1 MRILAL
7 FLLLLSCLHG
17 YCYGAAAEPPAP
29 SLYKLALISDD
40 LDHPVSIASNPTETQ
55 RLYVVERSGTV
66 RVFKDRKLLSTELL
80 NIEEI
85 LNSKGPNGLMALA
98 FHPGYAKNH
107 LIYVYYIDSQGDP
120 VVGQFQSRSDAT
132 TDESTNE
139 STNETLKE
147 DSLQVIIKIAQSSP
161 NSNTGSIQFGAD
173 DLLYISTGDGNG
185 DGNKA
190 AAAQAAQSD
199 HSLLGKLLR
208 IAPLVSKP
216 YQVPS
221 DNPFNGVAGVL
232 PEIWASGFHNPT
244 HFSMDKT
251 TNRIFLVDA
260 VASGASEIKLIE
272 KGRNYG
278 IPCSAPNCAIYSA
291 AFPIVGGVVYRGSR
305 IPALFGL
312 YIFGDA
318 ASGTLWALREENNTW
333 KREELLAIH
342 DGKLTSIGVGPKGEL
357 YLTTDSGS
365 LFQLTK

>member
-7 FLLLLSCLHG
+7 FLLLLSCLCG
-17 YCYGAAAEPPAP
+17 DGYGAAAEPTAP

-85 LNSKGPNGLMALA
+85 LNSKCPNGLMALA

-132 TDESTNE
+132 TDESTD
-139 STNETLKE
+139 ETLKE

-185 DGNKA
+185 DGNRA
-190 AAAQAAQSD
+190 VAAQAAQSD

-244 HFSMDKT
+244 HFTMDKT

-272 KGRNYG
+272 KGGNYG
-278 IPCSAPNCAIYSA
+278 IPCTAPNCAIYSA

-305 IPALFGL
+305 IPALSGR

>member
-1 MRILAL
+1 VRI
-7 FLLLLSCLHG
+7 
-17 YCYGAAAEPPAP
+17 
-29 SLYKLALISDD
+29 
-40 LDHPVSIASNPTETQ
+40 
-55 RLYVVERSGTV
+55 
-66 RVFKDRKLLSTELL
+66 FKDRKLLSTELL
-80 NIEEI
+80 NITEI

-107 LIYVYYIDSQGDP
+107 LIYVYYIDPQGDP
-120 VVGQFQSRSDAT
+120 VVGQFQSRPDAT
-132 TDESTNE
+132 TDET
-139 STNETLKE
+139 TDETLKE

-173 DLLYISTGDGNG
+173 DLLYISTGDGSAT
-185 DGNKA
+185 A
-190 AAAQAAQSD
+190 ATQAAQSD

-244 HFSMDKT
+244 HFTMDKT

-260 VASGASEIKLIE
+260 VAPGASEIKLIE

-278 IPCSAPNCAIYSA
+278 IPCTAPNCAIYSA

>member
-7 FLLLLSCLHG
+7 FLLLLSCLCG
-17 YCYGAAAEPPAP
+17 YCYGAAAEPHAP

-40 LDHPVSIASNPTETQ
+40 LDHPVSIASNPHETQ

-66 RVFKDRKLLSTELL
+66 RIFKDRKLLSTELL
-80 NIEEI
+80 NITEI

-120 VVGQFQSRSDAT
+120 VVGQFQSRPDAT
-132 TDESTNE
+132 TDET
-139 STNETLKE
+139 TDETLKE

-173 DLLYISTGDGNG
+173 DLLYISTGDGSAT
-185 DGNKA
+185 A
-190 AAAQAAQSD
+190 ATQAAQSD

-244 HFSMDKT
+244 HFSIDKT

-260 VASGASEIKLIE
+260 VAPGSSEIKLIE
-272 KGRNYG
+272 KGGNYG
-278 IPCSAPNCAIYSA
+278 IPCTAPNCAIYSA
-291 AFPIVGGVVYRGSR
+291 AFPIIGGVVYRGSR
-305 IPALFGL
+305 IPALSGR

-333 KREELLAIH
+333 KREELLAIQ

>member
-7 FLLLLSCLHG
+7 FLLLLSCLCG
-17 YCYGAAAEPPAP
+17 DGYGAAAEPTAP

-66 RVFKDRKLLSTELL
+66 RVFKDRKLLSSELL
-80 NIEEI
+80 NITEI

-98 FHPGYAKNH
+98 FHPGYAKNN

-120 VVGQFQSRSDAT
+120 VVGQFQSRPDAT
-132 TDESTNE
+132 TDESTD
-139 STNETLKE
+139 ETLNE

-173 DLLYISTGDGNG
+173 DLLYISTGDGSAT
-185 DGNKA
+185 A
-190 AAAQAAQSD
+190 ATQAAQSD

-244 HFSMDKT
+244 HFTMDKT

-291 AFPIVGGVVYRGSR
+291 AFPILGGVVYRGSR

>member
-7 FLLLLSCLHG
+7 FLLLLSCLYG
-17 YCYGAAAEPPAP
+17 YCYGAAAEPTAP

-132 TDESTNE
+132 TDESTD
-139 STNETLKE
+139 ETLNE

-173 DLLYISTGDGNG
+173 DLLYISTGDG
-185 DGNKA
+185 
-190 AAAQAAQSD
+190 
-199 HSLLGKLLR
+199 
-208 IAPLVSKP
+208 
-216 YQVPS
+216 
-221 DNPFNGVAGVL
+221 
-232 PEIWASGFHNPT
+232 
-244 HFSMDKT
+244 
-251 TNRIFLVDA
+251 
-260 VASGASEIKLIE
+260 
-272 KGRNYG
+272 
-278 IPCSAPNCAIYSA
+278 
-291 AFPIVGGVVYRGSR
+291 
-305 IPALFGL
+305 
-312 YIFGDA
+312 
-318 ASGTLWALREENNTW
+318 
-333 KREELLAIH
+333 
-342 DGKLTSIGVGPKGEL
+342 
-357 YLTTDSGS
+357 
-365 LFQLTK
+365 